1 MKLFLY
7 IFFIKQGPPLM
18 LIVIVVIGK
27 IDSVASIAVTQRES
41 PGPGPGYQQG
51 AEQVERSHTAT
62 LSGLY

>member
-1 MKLFLY
+1 
-7 IFFIKQGPPLM
+7 M
-18 LIVIVVIGK
+18 LIVVVVIGK
-27 IDSVASIAVTQRES
+27 VDSVASIAVTQRES

>member
-1 MKLFLY
+1 
-7 IFFIKQGPPLM
+7 M

-41 PGPGPGYQQG
+41 PGPGPGPGYQQG

-62 LSGLY
+62 LSGLYW

>member
-1 MKLFLY
+1 
-7 IFFIKQGPPLM
+7 M
-18 LIVIVVIGK
+18 LIVIIVIGK

-41 PGPGPGYQQG
+41 PGTGPGYQQG